1 MSSSEG
7 TPGDGPVEPVDPVE
21 DPDHGA
27 SSGTTGELVPAGSPD
42 ADASP
47 LTAAPGPPGAP
58 PAGQSPLYRPGAGTF
73 TIEGRAAP
81 ALFVVGWLGT
91 LLGFA
96 LLAVAI
102 LAGGGVR
109 ATFLFI
115 LAMILLS
122 IGLIAAAGS
131 QGIERRAR
139 GVLPYRGPSP
149 FLVFAASIPVSVLL
163 VVAASIPLAAFDV
176 DLDGP
181 LGALLSVGLQAIVY
195 VGIVRL
201 LVVDTGALDWRAM
214 RILPIDRTQ
223 LAQMGGGALW
233 AIPVIFVTGI
243 LAQILLSVFP
253 VEPTSPL
260 PPTGTLSGFI
270 LSFIAGVLVAPFGE
284 EVLFRGFATTA
295 WVRGMGPR
303 RGLAVGALFF
313 AFAHVLTIGGGS
325 AGDAIGLAV
334 VAFVGRI
341 PVAFALGWL
350 FVRRGTIW
358 ASFGLHAAFNG
369 VLLVLAEVASR
380 TI

>member
-1 MSSSEG
+1 
-7 TPGDGPVEPVDPVE
+7 
-21 DPDHGA
+21 
-27 SSGTTGELVPAGSPD
+27 
-42 ADASP
+42 
-47 LTAAPGPPGAP
+47 
-58 PAGQSPLYRPGAGTF
+58 
-73 TIEGRAAP
+73 
-81 ALFVVGWLGT
+81 
-91 LLGFA
+91 
-96 LLAVAI
+96 
-102 LAGGGVR
+102 VR

-115 LAMILLS
+115 LALILLS

-214 RILPIDRTQ
+214 RILALDRAQ

-243 LAQILLSVFP
+243 LAQVLLSVFP

-313 AFAHVLTIGGGS
+313 AFAHVLTISGGS

-334 VAFVGRI
+334 VAFAGRI

>member
-1 MSSSEG
+1 
-7 TPGDGPVEPVDPVE
+7 
-21 DPDHGA
+21 
-27 SSGTTGELVPAGSPD
+27 
-42 ADASP
+42 
-47 LTAAPGPPGAP
+47 
-58 PAGQSPLYRPGAGTF
+58 
-73 TIEGRAAP
+73 
-81 ALFVVGWLGT
+81 
-91 LLGFA
+91 
-96 LLAVAI
+96 
-102 LAGGGVR
+102 
-109 ATFLFI
+109 
-115 LAMILLS
+115 
-122 IGLIAAAGS
+122 
-131 QGIERRAR
+131 
-139 GVLPYRGPSP
+139 
-149 FLVFAASIPVSVLL
+149 
-163 VVAASIPLAAFDV
+163 
-176 DLDGP
+176 
-181 LGALLSVGLQAIVY
+181 
-195 VGIVRL
+195 
-201 LVVDTGALDWRAM
+201 M
-214 RILPIDRTQ
+214 RILALDRAQ
-223 LAQMGGGALW
+223 LVQMGGGALW

-313 AFAHVLTIGGGS
+313 AFAHVLTISGGS

-334 VAFVGRI
+334 VAFAGRI